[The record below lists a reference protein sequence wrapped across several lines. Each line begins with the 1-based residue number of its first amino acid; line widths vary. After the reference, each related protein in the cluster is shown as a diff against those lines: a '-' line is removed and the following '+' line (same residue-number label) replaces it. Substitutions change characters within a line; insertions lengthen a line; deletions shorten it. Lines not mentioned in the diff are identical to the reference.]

1 MLATSSAECGAVMSA
16 AQCEPGSVIVA
27 GDGGP
32 WPADWVLGY
41 AVRIQRRWLR
51 EVVVDEQGQRWCG
64 VTVLP
69 QGTYELVD
77 GHHQG
82 WPYPAARPLQG
93 RSLAGERAHRPTAG
107 AVACLAPTGPR
118 SSRKDR
124 KAVFGVN
131 RTRPLNPV

>member
-1 MLATSSAECGAVMSA
+1 MSA

-41 AVRIQRRWLR
+41 AARIERRWLR
-51 EVVVDEQGQRWCG
+51 TVVADEQGQRWFG

-69 QGTYELVD
+69 PGTYELVA
-77 GHHQG
+77 GLHQG

-93 RSLAGERAHRPTAG
+93 RSLVGERAQRPEAG
-107 AVACLAPTGPR
+107 RVLAPVAVAAP
-118 SSRKDR
+118 S
-124 KAVFGVN
+124 N
-131 RTRPLNPV
+131 R